1 MRKFALLLFSVFLIS
16 SVSAQTVITKDFND
30 YNEGQNLNGQDNW
43 VARAHSAGGG
53 QLMVDYLGDGMPTT
67 PDETL
72 GVFFNTGNTNFG
84 EIATHK
90 STPDFQFDFS
100 SGGTIEIELDVHR
113 NWWGSLRSIA

>member
-53 QLMVDYLGDGMPTT
+53 QMKVDYLGDGIPTT

-72 GVFFNTGNTNFG
+72 GVFFSPANTNFG

-100 SGGTIEIELDVHR
+100 EATV
-113 NWWGSLRSIA
+113 